1 MSVLPEWLPGMQFK
15 KNARKWREQYDEIAA
30 EAHEYVEKEI
40 VSCLPRFVW
49 TYAQLT
55 ACRLRA
61 PLVLR

>member
-1 MSVLPEWLPGMQFK
+1 MQFK

-49 TYAQLT
+49 TYARLT